1 MTPTRR
7 TGILL
12 ALVTAVISGF
22 SVFLNSYG
30 VKAFGNPTAYTTG
43 KNLVSALVLLAVV
56 GLVAVRGRS
65 GSAALLTR
73 PRGTGQWVALVAI
86 GVVGGSVPFVLFFE
100 GLSRASS
107 PQAAFL
113 HKTLVLWVAVL
124 AVGFLGERLQWG
136 HWLAIGFLVVGQ
148 VGLLGGLPDSFGT
161 AEAMILAAT
170 LMWSVEVVVAK
181 KLLASVSSWTVG
193 LARMGLGSVV
203 LVGWV
208 AAKGDLGLLTSM
220 DAGQLG
226 WVLLTGVLLA
236 GYVATWFAALQ
247 RAGAVDVTAVL
258 VLAVPITALLDS
270 AVNGTPLG
278 SQLGWLALLC
288 AGGVLAVLLAW
299 RSPSRAVPVGS

>member
-30 VKAFGNPTAYTTG
+30 VKAFGNPTAYTTA
-43 KNLVSALVLLAVV
+43 KNVVSALVLLAVV
-56 GLVAVRGRS
+56 GIGVRAGS
-65 GSAALLTR
+65 GARLTR
-73 PRGTGQWVALVAI
+73 PQGPAQWGALAAI
-86 GVVGGSVPFVLFFE
+86 GVFGGSIPFVLFFE

-124 AVGFLGERLQWG
+124 AFVFLGERLQWG
-136 HWLAIGFLVVGQ
+136 HWLAIGLLVVGQ
-148 VGLLGGLPDSFGT
+148 LGLLGGLPDSIGT
-161 AEAMILAAT
+161 PEAMILAAT

-181 KLLASVSSWTVG
+181 KLLGSLSSWTVG
-193 LARMGLGSVV
+193 VARMGLGSVV
-203 LVGWV
+203 LIGWV
-208 AAKGDLGLLTSM
+208 AVRGDLGLLTGM

-226 WVLLTGVLLA
+226 WVVLTGVLLA

-247 RAGAVDVTAVL
+247 RALAVDVTAVL
-258 VLAVPITALLDS
+258 VLAVPITATLDS
-270 AVNGTPLG
+270 LVHGTPL
-278 SQLGWLALLC
+278 SPQLGWLALLV
-288 AGGVLAVLLAW
+288 GGGALVVLLAW
-299 RSPSRAVPVGS
+299 QGTRRAVPVGG